1 MRSLKI
7 CRLLLTNI
15 DMIKKTENWMGRR
28 CVMHER
34 DENMIQ
40 NFGGKP
46 EENHLGG
53 GGINWMIILKCI
65 LNK

>member
-1 MRSLKI
+1 
-7 CRLLLTNI
+7 
-15 DMIKKTENWMGRR
+15 
-28 CVMHER
+28 MHER